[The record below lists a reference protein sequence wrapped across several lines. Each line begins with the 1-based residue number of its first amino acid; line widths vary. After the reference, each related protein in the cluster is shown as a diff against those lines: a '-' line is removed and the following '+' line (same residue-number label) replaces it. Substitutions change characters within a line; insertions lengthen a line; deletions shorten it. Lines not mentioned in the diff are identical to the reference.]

1 MRLTHK
7 EWQCYLDTPIEVV
20 ELINDMCEI
29 ILDISTTPQQALK
42 GIYKML
48 NNFKSDGF
56 RDTECEWA
64 AVKLIN
70 TYFQDEEDVDRWSVG
85 FI

>member
-1 MRLTHK
+1 MRLTS
-7 EWQCYLDTPIEVV
+7 EQWACYLDTPKQIV

-29 ILDISTTPQQALK
+29 ILDVSTTPPQALK

-48 NNFKSDGF
+48 NNFQAFGF

-64 AVKLIN
+64 AVNLIN
-70 TYFQDEEDVDRWSVG
+70 SYYQDEEDVDRWSVG